1 MQALGAQPLQAFQGM
16 ARGEQLEHFVEQARG
31 RHVFD
36 QAGQFADGLLRV
48 GGNSEVELGR
58 EAHGA
63 QHAHRVFAVAR
74 GRTADHAQGLVAEIG
89 ESLVVIDHR
98 LRYRVVVQGVDREVA
113 PRGVFLLRAEDVVA
127 QHAPLL
133 VGLRAMSFLLAVMT
147 SEGGHFDGL
156 LAHHHVHDLKA
167 PADNARATEALAYL
181 LGCGVGRYV
190 EVLGLDAGQ
199 QVAHGAADDEG
210 LVAVLLQGLHR
221 TPAAAA
227 DRFADDAVLGV
238 GNHAGLAV
246 AARGGAAEDA
256 GNKFAD
262 H

>member
-16 ARGEQLEHFVEQARG
+16 ARRKQLEHFVEQARG

-36 QAGQFADGLLRV
+36 QAGQFADWLLRL
-48 GGNSEVELGR
+48 GGDGKIQLGG
-58 EAHGA
+58 ETHGA
-63 QHAHRVFAVAR
+63 QHAHRVFPVTGGWA
-74 GRTADHAQGLVAEIG
+74 TDHAQGLVAEIG

-113 PRGVFLLRAEDVVA
+113 PRGIFLLRAENIVA

-199 QVAHGAADDEG
+199 QVAHGAADDKG
-210 LVAVLLQGLHR
+210 LIAVLLQGFHR
-221 TPAAAA
+221 APAAAA
-227 DRFADDAVLGV
+227 DRIAGDAVLGV

-246 AARGGAAEDA
+246 AARGRAAEDA
-256 GNKFAD
+256 GNEFAD